1 MRPKKRVLLYCAD
14 YDRRN
19 DLAFVLRVRCPWAI
33 IDTFRTVEELGDE
46 LRADF
51 EFWGSRFGG
60 VVLVAAGPGDRRGDG
75 QRREHKEDDLA
86 EQIDFDFLLQNPEVA
101 ARTVEVRC
109 PTHDVRWSAM
119 VTHRVFA
126 GQIEKLTEAM
136 KIAASRKRGPKPTP
150 KVQLETQVA

>member
-33 IDTFRTVEELGDE
+33 IETFRTVEEL
-46 LRADF
+46 ADSMLSDP
-51 EFWGSRFGG
+51 ESKLYDCI
-60 VVLVAAGPGDRRGDG
+60 VLVAAGPGDRRGDG
-75 QRREHKEDDLA
+75 QHRERKEDDLA

-109 PTHDVRWSAM
+109 PAHDVRWSAM

-126 GQIEKLTEAM
+126 GEIEKLTEAM
-136 KIAASRKRGPKPTP
+136 KIAASRKRGPKPAP
-150 KVQLETQVA
+150 KVQLEAQVA

>member
-33 IDTFRTVEELGDE
+33 IDTFRAVEELGDE
-46 LRADF
+46 LTM
-51 EFWGSRFGG
+51 GPTFGG

-75 QRREHKEDDLA
+75 QHRERKEDDLA
-86 EQIDFDFLLQNPEVA
+86 EQIDFDFLLQNPDVA

-109 PTHDVRWSAM
+109 PAYDVRWSAM

-126 GQIEKLTEAM
+126 GEVEKLTETM
-136 KIAASRKRGPKPTP
+136 KMAASRKRGPKQAAKP
-150 KVQLETQVA
+150 KVQLEAQVA